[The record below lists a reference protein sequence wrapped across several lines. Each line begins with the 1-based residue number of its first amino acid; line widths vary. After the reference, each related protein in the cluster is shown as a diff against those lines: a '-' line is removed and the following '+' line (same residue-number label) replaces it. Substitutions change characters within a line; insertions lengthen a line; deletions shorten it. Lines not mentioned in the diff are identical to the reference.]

1 MFRIRYPIETTNIIK
16 ELFTPFKKFNIHIA
30 KSATLLPN
38 STHQHSLKRRF
49 INIIAHMFIAL
60 EVASKKANC
69 CPGIFL
75 NKNPKDKL
83 PAKMFFLKS
92 VSVYKLPAKQQMVI
106 KTDILLLKLLILTSL
121 FLFFFVCQST
131 NP

>member
-83 PAKMFFLKS
+83 PAK
-92 VSVYKLPAKQQMVI
+92 QQMVI
-106 KTDILLLKLLILTSL
+106 KTDILVLKLLTLTSL

-131 NP
+131 NH